1 MLFSESILLGKRGSS
16 SHAILSLILNYN
28 IVYTSNEL
36 KNREDHTSPKSSP
49 RVEIIA
55 RFPRSLHS
63 FQQTVSTNLRNFLY
77 RPIVRI
83 VRSV

>member
-36 KNREDHTSPKSSP
+36 KNREDHTSP
-49 RVEIIA
+49 
-55 RFPRSLHS
+55 
-63 FQQTVSTNLRNFLY
+63 
-77 RPIVRI
+77 
-83 VRSV
+83 